1 MAALIKVLRLIMK
14 NTADRYGL
22 VSRALHWLM
31 ALAIIGLL
39 AVGLWMEGLADDD
52 SYKMTAYMLH
62 KATGFSMLLLVV
74 VRVAWLAFS
83 PAPVLPAAVK
93 PLDQRLAKA
102 SKHVLYMLMVAI
114 PLSGLLMSNY
124 FGYPVNFYGLFEV
137 PLLVTKNEDFGGAF
151 HELHGLFAYILMGV
165 LTLHIAGVIKHRFS
179 ANPEE
184 NVLPRMLGK

>member
-1 MAALIKVLRLIMK
+1 MK
-14 NTADRYGL
+14 NTADSYGL

-39 AVGLWMEGLADDD
+39 AVGLWMEGLADDV

-62 KATGFSMLLLVV
+62 KATGFSMLLLVI

-83 PAPVLPAAVK
+83 PAPALPAAVK

-102 SKHVLYMLMVAI
+102 SKHVLYMLMVAM

-124 FGYPVNFYGLFEV
+124 FGYPVNFL
-137 PLLVTKNEDFGGAF
+137 
-151 HELHGLFAYILMGV
+151 I
-165 LTLHIAGVIKHRFS
+165 
-179 ANPEE
+179 
-184 NVLPRMLGK
+184 